1 MHARRYLVDRA
12 RDRLSHVLRGGSSVI
27 GGSDGGSATCEVL
40 CSDVLP
46 PGQLFDVIH
55 VSLTARARARVRHV
69 LVTHAACVRAGG
81 VRRC

>member
-27 GGSDGGSATCEVL
+27 GGSDVGSATCEVL

-55 VSLTARARARVRHV
+55 VSLTARLRASRPC
-69 LVTHAACVRAGG
+69 HAACVRAGG
-81 VRRC
+81 ICRC